1 VVGISGISPSP
12 VAVGIVLGY
21 RRGSNTQYVNQV
33 YIKVLGNCNVHSL
46 VGCRVRV
53 VDGYGNTYLGRV
65 IRVHGRGR
73 NGVVIA
79 TFSRN
84 VPGQVIGGE
93 ALFYSSS

>member
-1 VVGISGISPSP
+1 

-93 ALFYSSS
+93 VLFYSSS